1 MEEKNR
7 EWRRKYSQTSQQ
19 LEQDVTRYHK
29 EQSRL
34 ETLKNIAERYDGYG
48 NSIRRVMEQKNHVP
62 GIRGVVADIIHVEK
76 IMRSLLRQLLAEVFR
91 ISLRITSRLPSR

>member
-34 ETLKNIAERYDGYG
+34 ETLKTLQNAMTD
-48 NSIRRVMEQKNHVP
+48 METVSA
-62 GIRGVVADIIHVEK
+62 V
-76 IMRSLLRQLLAEVFR
+76 
-91 ISLRITSRLPSR
+91 

>member
-1 MEEKNR
+1 MCWLPINRNSDDVNETIRELKESAAAMEEKNR

-48 NSIRRVMEQKNHVP
+48 NSIRRVMEQKDRHKRNFRCR
-62 GIRGVVADIIHVEK
+62 IRSDSG
-76 IMRSLLRQLLAEVFR
+76 
-91 ISLRITSRLPSR
+91 

>member
-1 MEEKNR
+1 MLAAYQQELDDVNETIRELKESAAAMEEKNR

-34 ETLKNIAERYDGYG
+34 ETLKKHCRT
-48 NSIRRVMEQKNHVP
+48 
-62 GIRGVVADIIHVEK
+62 
-76 IMRSLLRQLLAEVFR
+76 L
-91 ISLRITSRLPSR
+91 